1 MSEKPNGF
9 EPITKESNMTSMT
22 NKISKLAA
30 AVGLAAMLAAGAA
43 TPSLADSN
51 DGGPF
56 YYEPTDNGSVW
67 SYYPGYTDRSTVGRS
82 PYTARSQARSPAREQ
97 GPARTGGYFAHGAPD
112 DPPGSAF
119 QSFGNDQDMGKV
131 R

>member
-30 AVGLAAMLAAGAA
+30 AVGLAAILAGGVA

-56 YYEPTDNGSVW
+56 YYEPNSNGSVW
-67 SYYPGYTDRSTVGRS
+67 SYYPGYTDEASVAPS
-82 PYTARSQARSPAREQ
+82 AYDARAQVRERAPARN
-97 GPARTGGYFAHGAPD
+97 GRYFAHGATD
-112 DPPGSAF
+112 DPPGSTF
-119 QSFGNDQDMGKV
+119 QSFGNDQAMGMV

>member
-1 MSEKPNGF
+1 
-9 EPITKESNMTSMT
+9 MTSMT
-22 NKISKLAA
+22 NNISKLAA
-30 AVGLAAMLAAGAA
+30 AVGLAAMLAGGAA

-56 YYEPTDNGSVW
+56 FYEPNSNGSVW
-67 SYYPGYTDRSTVGRS
+67 SYYPGYTDKRTVGRS
-82 PYTARSQARSPAREQ
+82 AYTARAQAREQ
-97 GPARTGGYFAHGAPD
+97 GRARAPARSGGYFAHGAPD

>member
-9 EPITKESNMTSMT
+9 EPITKESNMSSI
-22 NKISKLAA
+22 KISKLAA
-30 AVGLAAMLAAGAA
+30 AVGLAAMLAAGPAR
-43 TPSLADSN
+43 PSLADSN

-82 PYTARSQARSPAREQ
+82 PYTARAQARSQARSPAREQ

-112 DPPGSAF
+112 DP
-119 QSFGNDQDMGKV
+119 
-131 R
+131 

>member
-1 MSEKPNGF
+1 
-9 EPITKESNMTSMT
+9 MTSI
-22 NKISKLAA
+22 KITKLAA

-56 YYEPTDNGSVW
+56 FYEPNSNGSVW
-67 SYYPGYTDRSTVGRS
+67 SYYPGYIDEGSV
-82 PYTARSQARSPAREQ
+82 ARSAYDARAQVRPRA
-97 GPARTGGYFAHGAPD
+97 PARTGRYFARGAKD

-119 QSFGNDQDMGKV
+119 QSFGNDQSMGKV